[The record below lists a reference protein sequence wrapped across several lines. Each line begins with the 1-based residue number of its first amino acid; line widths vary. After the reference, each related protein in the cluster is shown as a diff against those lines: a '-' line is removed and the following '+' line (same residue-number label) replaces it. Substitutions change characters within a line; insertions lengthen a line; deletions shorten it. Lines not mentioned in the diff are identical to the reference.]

1 TPGSGMNLSIVYP
14 FSPSRPLFLTW
25 WGPAWH
31 HEPVLLVDHF
41 PPTMPPSLQGRLTT
55 RLPLETD
62 VEPVAALVTAGIRR
76 HTPDGAADLE
86 GLRSRMV
93 GLKSWSRRQLVVV
106 ERTGDGSPDLDRA
119 PVAWI
124 ALEDRASGRTNVQFV
139 IDTEVADRDAL
150 AAALLDW
157 AVEVGGSFARH
168 RGLESTQLS
177 CDANELDS
185 DRGRLLAAAGYD
197 MVRTWLHMRRPVA
210 AGEADSTPA
219 PREGTRVRPVH
230 RHSSGL
236 PVAQDVRTV
245 HRMLEESFADH
256 FNSYRESFAEFVQ
269 RLIESPDEAAW
280 DHWWIAETEHEG
292 QWLPAGGL
300 VAAKMPATATLGEG
314 TYLEYL
320 GVHRS
325 ARGHGIAKSLLRAA
339 TRDAAERGR
348 THVDLEVDDD
358 SPTGADG
365 LYESMGWETYERTQS
380 WHSSAAAHPSRLL
393 EPPTA

>member
-1 TPGSGMNLSIVYP
+1 M
-14 FSPSRPLFLTW
+14 
-25 WGPAWH
+25 
-31 HEPVLLVDHF
+31 LLVDHF
-41 PPTMPPSLQGRLTT
+41 PPTIPPALEGRFTS
-55 RLPLETD
+55 RLPLERD
-62 VEPVAALVTAGIRR
+62 VDPVAALVTAGIRR
-76 HTPDGAADLE
+76 HTPDGAADPD

-93 GLKSWSRRQLVVV
+93 GLKSWSRRQVVV
-106 ERTGDGSPDLDRA
+106 VPTAHDGSPSTDRA

-139 IDTEVADRDAL
+139 VDTEVPDRDAL
-150 AAALLDW
+150 AASLLDW

-168 RGLESTQLS
+168 RGLGSTQLS
-177 CDANELDS
+177 CDANELDT
-185 DRGRLLAAAGYD
+185 DRSRLLAAAGYD
-197 MVRTWLHMRRPVA
+197 MVRTWLHMRRPVN
-210 AGEADSTPA
+210 AGEAITTRE
-219 PREGTRVRPVH
+219 PRAGTRVRPVH
-230 RHSSGL
+230 RHESGL

-280 DHWWIAETEHEG
+280 DHWWIAEVEREG

-300 VAAKMPATATLGEG
+300 VAARMPATPTLGEG

-339 TRDAAERGR
+339 TQDAAERGR
-348 THVDLEVDDD
+348 THVDLEVDND

-380 WHSSAAAHPSRLL
+380 WHSSADAHPSRLL
-393 EPPTA
+393 EPPRD